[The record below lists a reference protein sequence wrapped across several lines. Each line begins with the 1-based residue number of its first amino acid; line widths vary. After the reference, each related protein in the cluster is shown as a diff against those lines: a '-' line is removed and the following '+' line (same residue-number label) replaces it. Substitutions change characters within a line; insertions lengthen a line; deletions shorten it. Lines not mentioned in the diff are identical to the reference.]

1 MQAIPIMHECE
12 ASSFLTQGNEVWLVG
27 ANDSKRWVSAQLLN
41 DLTVQPNMFALPPD
55 FAWMTSQGLDSTV
68 LEDEDIGAPMIAR
81 GPDGSLRVVAIAV
94 AIDPAEWVGTWQI
107 VDWLLG
113 VAEPEAIL
121 PCHAADGT
129 WQPGPGCASLLGDRT
144 QSIGD
149 WARGPRACEATAQ
162 VVPAPTC

>member
-149 WARGPRACEATAQ
+149 LGPWAPCL
-162 VVPAPTC
+162 